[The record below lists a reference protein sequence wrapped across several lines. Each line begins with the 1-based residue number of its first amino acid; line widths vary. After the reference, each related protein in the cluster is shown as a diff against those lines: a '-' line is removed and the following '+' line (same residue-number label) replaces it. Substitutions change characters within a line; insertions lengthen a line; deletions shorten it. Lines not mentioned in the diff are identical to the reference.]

1 MQSRHTL
8 IAAFRLTLLAAGG
21 SLALAACGD
30 SAKDDAAAYNACL
43 TLAKS
48 KLPKAEFVAQDKAK
62 INSLQDGTVAV
73 IIGYTNEGKA
83 ANVDCNVQKQQDQSF
98 KVNYSNL
105 P

>member
-1 MQSRHTL
+1 MPASSSLLR
-8 IAAFRLTLLAAGG
+8 AAVLVIGAA
-21 SLALAACGD
+21 LALAACG
-30 SAKDDAAAYNACL
+30 SAKEDDAKAYATCL
-43 TLAKS
+43 AFAKG

-73 IIGYTNEGKA
+73 VIAYKLDGKDA
-83 ANVDCNVQKQQDQSF
+83 IVDCNTQKQQDNTF